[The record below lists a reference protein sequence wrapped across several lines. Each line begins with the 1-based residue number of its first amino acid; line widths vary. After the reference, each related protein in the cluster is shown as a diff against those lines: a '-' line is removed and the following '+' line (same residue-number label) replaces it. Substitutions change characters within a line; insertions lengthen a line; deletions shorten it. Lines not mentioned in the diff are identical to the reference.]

1 MYRFPV
7 WNYIY
12 YLDINSMPVKMIT
25 TNSPCCAITYK
36 TKKIVANQELLIVS
50 D

>member
-1 MYRFPV
+1 V
-7 WNYIY
+7 VN
-12 YLDINSMPVKMIT
+12 MIT
-25 TNSPCCAITYK
+25 ANSRCCAIIYK

>member
-1 MYRFPV
+1 
-7 WNYIY
+7 
-12 YLDINSMPVKMIT
+12 MPVKMIT
-25 TNSPCCAITYK
+25 ANSRGCAIIYK